1 MGDEERA
8 PLAEDRYAAMRH
20 AMQVTKGGDPDAVIA
35 LLDSRDADVRLHAIV
50 RIRRKGIVQALSAL
64 TRRLPE
70 EDDYLR
76 EAVMGALADLRQE
89 QSRETFVELL
99 SDTSPTVRRLALRG
113 LAALGDVRAV
123 EAATG
128 LYSSGDRFSKYE
140 ALDALAMVPD
150 QRAEHALRSL
160 ATTERSWYWRRRVRK
175 AIRAQERATL

>member
-70 EDDYLR
+70 EDDYFR

-113 LAALGDVRAV
+113 LAALGD
-123 EAATG
+123 
-128 LYSSGDRFSKYE
+128 
-140 ALDALAMVPD
+140 
-150 QRAEHALRSL
+150 
-160 ATTERSWYWRRRVRK
+160 
-175 AIRAQERATL
+175 